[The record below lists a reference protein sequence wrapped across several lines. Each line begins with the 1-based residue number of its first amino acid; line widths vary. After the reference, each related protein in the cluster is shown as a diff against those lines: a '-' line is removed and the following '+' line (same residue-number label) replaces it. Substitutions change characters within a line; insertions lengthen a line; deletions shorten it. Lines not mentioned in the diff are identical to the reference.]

1 MKKSL
6 RAIGEEISLAEISF
20 LIRFTIHIPYRTCL
34 FSAQVNFSFGYMENR
49 VGEEREYL
57 ITQERNVC
65 EKYVYVTFIMTHY
78 LYPHLLPQ

>member
-20 LIRFTIHIPYRTCL
+20 LVRFIIHIPYRTCL

-65 EKYVYVTFIMTHY
+65 EKYIYMLI
-78 LYPHLLPQ
+78 LL